1 MRAGADGGSMVA
13 LRRKNTRN
21 YHNAPHVSCM
31 AMHYCLLVISRDQG
45 SLIAIGNRNP
55 RPSSPEAP
63 PGARSIARTIM
74 SDPLS
79 SRIASGLQT
88 AKAWEDPQLLKTVRD
103 SIPFQKLLPEWY
115 ANVHRNDGVDDDGG
129 GSTPP
134 PGDALLHHMFL
145 RRVFQSAEDDTA
157 SQSHTSPY
165 ARDDD
170 ASYEGDDLLLKRL
183 TLYFKLD
190 VMTWVNNP
198 CCDSCGDTNTTNC
211 GIRGPMTTEEVQ
223 GQAGRVECKSSSQC
237 NSFKTYCSNQAHLS
251 FVSSLHKTKN

>member
-1 MRAGADGGSMVA
+1 MHRHMHCDDQGS
-13 LRRKNTRN
+13 
-21 YHNAPHVSCM
+21 
-31 AMHYCLLVISRDQG
+31 G

-63 PGARSIARTIM
+63 PGARSIARIIM

-115 ANVHRNDGVDDDGG
+115 ANVHRNDGVDDDGV

-134 PGDALLHHMFL
+134 PGDALLRHMFP

-183 TLYFKLD
+183 TLYFKLH
-190 VMTWVNNP
+190 VMTWVKNP

-223 GQAGRVECKSSSQC
+223 GQAGRVERKSSSQIRC
-237 NSFKTYCSNQAHLS
+237 FNATASRFIVPISFNTYHSLMAHLS
-251 FVSSLHKTKN
+251 FLSSLHKTKN

>member
-1 MRAGADGGSMVA
+1 
-13 LRRKNTRN
+13 
-21 YHNAPHVSCM
+21 
-31 AMHYCLLVISRDQG
+31 
-45 SLIAIGNRNP
+45 
-55 RPSSPEAP
+55 
-63 PGARSIARTIM
+63 M

-115 ANVHRNDGVDDDGG
+115 ANADHRNDGVDDD
-129 GSTPP
+129 
-134 PGDALLHHMFL
+134 ALRHMFP
-145 RRVFQSAEDDTA
+145 RRVFQSSDEDGTA
-157 SQSHTSPY
+157 SQSHISPY

-211 GIRGPMTTEEVQ
+211 GIRRPMTTEEVQ
-223 GQAGRVECKSSSQC
+223 GQAGRVECKSSSQIKFLIQC
-237 NSFKTYCSNQAHLS
+237 DSLLNNSVHLLLHVYLSLMAHLS
-251 FVSSLHKTKN
+251 SSFVPSLHKTKHRSSSVQLPVMRWSPDDHIPAIQLCWQAIRDQKRTVRRVGESIWIILSCGWL